1 MYCGLSWGW
10 WMDFEEGAG
19 LGRRIDGV
27 TFQEVQRPVFW
38 RVHCDGMSRDVESG
52 RVFCRS
58 RLGSGSGLFL
68 FSFLG
73 EMFVHDVGQFAD
85 EAREGEIRV
94 MCPLPSCHLSPR
106 RQSTL
111 DQF

>member
-1 MYCGLSWGW
+1 MVSLGVGGWILRRGQGWVVGLTALPFNRSS
-10 WMDFEEGAG
+10 AQCS
-19 LGRRIDGV
+19 GV
-27 TFQEVQRPVFW
+27 SIAME
-38 RVHCDGMSRDVESG
+38 CLGMSSPDG
-52 RVFCRS
+52 WFCRS

-68 FSFLG
+68 FGFLG
-73 EMFVHDVGQFAD
+73 MFVNDVGQFAD